1 MNHSAGTLPRFE
13 GRAFLAPMA
22 GVSDPALR
30 LMARRRGA
38 ALVVTE
44 FTSIHSIVA
53 RHRAL
58 SRSGQTIRE
67 FLEYSDEE
75 RPLSVQLFGSD
86 VEALARAARIVEPY
100 FDIIDYNM
108 GCPAPHITKQMA
120 GAALLQNERL
130 TRRIFRTLT
139 ESVEL
144 PVTLKMRAGVSQED
158 RHLFLDIAQT
168 AQEENIRMITL
179 HPRTASQGYS
189 GTSDWSLIRLL
200 KRNARVPVVGN
211 GDIFTPEDAGRMI
224 QETGCDYVMVGRGA
238 MGNPF
243 LFGQINDYLQTG
255 SYRRYG
261 VRDRVE
267 AFFEYLDASS
277 KYNIKFPSVKSQAMR
292 FTRGVEG
299 AARLREMIT
308 AARDRAELARA
319 VRAFA

>member
-1 MNHSAGTLPRFE
+1 
-13 GRAFLAPMA
+13 MA

-139 ESVEL
+139 ESVDL

-200 KRNARVPVVGN
+200 KGSVRVPVVGN

-243 LFGQINDYLQTG
+243 LFDQINDYLQTG

-277 KYNIKFPSVKSQAMR
+277 RYNIKFTSVKSQAMR

-308 AARDRAELARA
+308 AARDRAELMRA